1 MVREHGGGAIRVL
14 AAAASATR
22 LQDLELLVRD
32 NGAFRLVGSVSVLSG
47 LALRARDLEADVIL
61 VDLPIPD
68 ANFTSTAA
76 GLDQAGVAVVALTD
90 EVDAIW
96 TARMLRAGV
105 RGLVARQSTP
115 AEIHFAIQAAGS
127 GMVLLDPDLAR
138 ALAARRG
145 ANIPEG
151 ALDFV
156 EELTPREIE
165 VLRMMAEGL
174 GNKEIAVRL
183 GISDHTVKFHI
194 SSILA
199 KVGASSRTEAVTIGI
214 RMGLVLL

>member
-1 MVREHGGGAIRVL
+1 MARENGGSAIRVL
-14 AAAASATR
+14 VAAASATR
-22 LQDLELLVRD
+22 LRDLERLVRD
-32 NGAFRLVGSVSVLSG
+32 NGAFRLVGSVPVLSG
-47 LALRARDLEADVIL
+47 LVLRARDLQPDVIL

-68 ANFTSTAA
+68 ASFTSTAA

-96 TARMLRAGV
+96 TARVLRAGV
-105 RGLVARQSTP
+105 RGLVSRQSTP
-115 AEIHFAIQAAGS
+115 AEIHLAIQAAGS
-127 GMVLLDPDLAR
+127 GMVLMDPDLAR
-138 ALAARRG
+138 TLVARRG
-145 ANIPEG
+145 ANTSEG
-151 ALDFV
+151 TLEVV

>member
-1 MVREHGGGAIRVL
+1 MVREHGGSAIRVL
-14 AAAASATR
+14 VAAASATR

-47 LALRARDLEADVIL
+47 LALRARDLQADVIL

-68 ANFTSTAA
+68 ASFTSTAA

-145 ANIPEG
+145 ANSF
-151 ALDFV
+151 LK
-156 EELTPREIE
+156 
-165 VLRMMAEGL
+165 GL
-174 GNKEIAVRL
+174 WK
-183 GISDHTVKFHI
+183 S
-194 SSILA
+194 
-199 KVGASSRTEAVTIGI
+199 
-214 RMGLVLL
+214 